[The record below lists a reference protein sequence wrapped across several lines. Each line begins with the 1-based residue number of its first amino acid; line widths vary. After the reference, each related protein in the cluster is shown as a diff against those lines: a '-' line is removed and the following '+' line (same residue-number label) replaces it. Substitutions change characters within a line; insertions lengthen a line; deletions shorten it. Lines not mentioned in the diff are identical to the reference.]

1 MADLSDGESVE
12 MKGSGAKPYVLKNVG
27 GVYSCTCPA
36 WRNQSIAIERRTCKH
51 LRKLRGDAA
60 EEARIGRDAPPVV
73 GPEGE
78 TEASEEKTGPP
89 LLLAER
95 WDNAQDLA
103 GWWLSEKLDGVRA
116 YWDGKSLISRL
127 GNRFHA
133 PDWFLEGLPET
144 ALDGELWI
152 GRKAFQRTV
161 GIVRRQDQTDLWKQ
175 VRYVA
180 FDAPDV
186 DGSFEGRLAAIRAH
200 VERHG
205 PPYLAAHEHVIC
217 KGLDHLR
224 AELARV
230 EALGGEGL
238 MLRQPES
245 RYEVGRSLTLLKV
258 KSFRD
263 AEARVLEHLKGA
275 GRHKGRLGALL
286 VELADGTQFSVGTG
300 FSDRER
306 EAPPP
311 VGSVIT
317 FRYQELSEG
326 GVPRFPSFV
335 RMRGDAVGPTKPT
348 TTPKADAKVAAAA
361 GPTPSAPSQTARR
374 FELIEGSSSKFWEV
388 ARDGCAVTVPLR
400 ADWKRWPGQDQGTCK
415 QRAGPAPRRRTD
427 RGEGCQGISRTEP
440 GVVSAPAER

>member
-1 MADLSDGESVE
+1 MGDLNDGESVE

-36 WRNQSIAIERRTCKH
+36 WRNQSVAIERRTCKH

-60 EEARIGRDAPPVV
+60 EEVRIGQDLPPK
-73 GPEGE
+73 PEFEGE
-78 TEASEEKTGPP
+78 DGVAAGKEGPP

-133 PDWFLEGLPET
+133 PDWFLERLPDIP
-144 ALDGELWI
+144 LDGELWI

-161 GIVRRQDQTDLWKQ
+161 GIVRRQDKTDLWKE

-180 FDAPDV
+180 FDAPSV
-186 DGSFEGRLAAIRAH
+186 DDAFEGRLAAVRAH
-200 VERHG
+200 IERYR
-205 PPYLAAHEHVIC
+205 PPYLTALEHAIC
-217 KGLDHLR
+217 LSLDHLR
-224 AELARV
+224 AELARI

-258 KSFRD
+258 KSFQD

-286 VELADGTQFSVGTG
+286 VELANGTHFSVGTG
-300 FSDRER
+300 FSDAER

-317 FRYQELSEG
+317 FRYQELSDG
-326 GVPRFPSFV
+326 GVPRFPSYVGV
-335 RMRGDAVGPTKPT
+335 RIDAAFPPAPT
-348 TTPKADAKVAAAA
+348 TPPSRPAKVAAPA
-361 GPTPSAPSQTARR
+361 PTVTSASPAARR
-374 FELIEGSSSKFWEV
+374 FELVEGSSSKFWEV
-388 ARDGCAVTVPLR
+388 AHDGCSVTVRYGRIGSDGQAKTKDFPSEEQAR
-400 ADWKRWPGQDQGTCK
+400 RHADGLIEEKVAKGYRESGG
-415 QRAGPAPRRRTD
+415 A
-427 RGEGCQGISRTEP
+427 
-440 GVVSAPAER
+440 